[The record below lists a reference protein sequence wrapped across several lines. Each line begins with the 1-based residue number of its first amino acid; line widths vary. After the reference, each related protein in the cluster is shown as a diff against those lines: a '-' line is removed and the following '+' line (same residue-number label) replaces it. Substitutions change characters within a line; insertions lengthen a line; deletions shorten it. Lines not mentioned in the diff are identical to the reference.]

1 MNKKLK
7 IVIAI
12 SFVIYLFVLIYV
24 TFLNRVSMHYVSIWD
39 YARAHMNLVPGDSIK
54 LYLKMLNN
62 YTMRHIAIVN
72 LGVNLFLLTPM
83 SLFLMTL
90 FKIMR
95 KWYVLFSTSLLI
107 LIVIEILQLLT
118 MRGSFDVDDLILNMA
133 GAVIGY
139 IIWMIMTRST
149 RKDVANN
156 D

>member
-7 IVIAI
+7 ILIAI

-24 TFLNRVSMHYVSIWD
+24 TFLNRVSMPYVSIWD
-39 YARAHMNLVPGDSIK
+39 YAHAHMNLIPGDSIK
-54 LYLKMLNN
+54 LYMKMFKND
-62 YTMRHIAIVN
+62 TMRYIAVVN

-83 SLFLMTL
+83 SLFLMSL

-95 KWYVLFSTSLLI
+95 KWYVLFSTCLFVLI
-107 LIVIEILQLLT
+107 IIEILQLLT

-139 IIWMIMTRST
+139 IIWMIMSKST
-149 RKDVANN
+149 RKDGANN

>member
-7 IVIAI
+7 ILIAI

-24 TFLNRVSMHYVSIWD
+24 TFLNRVSMHYASIWD
-39 YARAHMNLVPGDSIK
+39 YARVHMNLIPGDSIK
-54 LYLKMLNN
+54 LYMKMFKND
-62 YTMRHIAIVN
+62 TMRYIAVVN

-83 SLFLMTL
+83 SLFLMSL

-95 KWYVLFSTSLLI
+95 KWYVLFSTCLFVLI
-107 LIVIEILQLLT
+107 IIEILQLLT

-139 IIWMIMTRST
+139 FIWMIMSKST
-149 RKDVANN
+149 RKDGANN